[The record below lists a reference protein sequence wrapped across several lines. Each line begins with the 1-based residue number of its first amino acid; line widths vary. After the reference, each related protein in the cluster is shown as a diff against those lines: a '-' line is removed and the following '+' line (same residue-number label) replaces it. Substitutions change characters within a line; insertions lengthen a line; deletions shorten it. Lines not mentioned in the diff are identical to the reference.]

1 MAEYTA
7 EDLALIV
14 RYDGTKSAFN
24 AITDKSPY
32 YGRVVFITGTIT
44 NGVTTGQ
51 AIWVSETGSTSGK
64 FLDMSN
70 IDDIATQLTYVKGL
84 KVGSTTY
91 AGSITIAGSNGISVS
106 ASSSNGVVTF
116 TFSGATLEANIATAS
131 NTANS
136 ALSKANANATLI
148 TNLGTEVTNI
158 KNSLADY
165 ATDDEL
171 NNAIAGV
178 VGTAEDDTADMT
190 LHGVR
195 EYALAAANTAKSEAK
210 NDLLGDSKDT
220 LDDETILGNKNAIT
234 AINTAYPVTV
244 TEAEGSGDIAKVY
257 TIKQGATT
265 IGTINIPKELVV
277 TSGSVVAGTWSGTS
291 FTESTSGAGKAIKLT
306 IANQTTP
313 IYINVKDL
321 VDVYT
326 AKAGATEIQLAISA
340 TNEISATIVAVNG
353 SKITDGTVTKTKL
366 ATAVQTSLGKAD
378 TAYQKPS
385 TGIPTT
391 DLASAVQTSL
401 GKADNAVATIGIYI
415 PTDDANYL
423 SGNVG
428 TSGTTR
434 TINLDVKTETIGNA
448 TSNTT
453 KKGLAT
459 AEDVA
464 AFIKARLSVKVIS

>member
-1 MAEYTA
+1 MAEYNNA
-7 EDLALIV
+7 ELAIIQ
-14 RYDGTKSAFN
+14 RYDDSKSTFEN
-24 AITDKSPY
+24 IKSSY
-32 YGRVVFITGTIT
+32 YGKVVFIAGSTKSTAT
-44 NGVTTGQ
+44 FAEKKQ
-51 AIWVSETGSTSGK
+51 YIWVSGEGTTTGRYIDFDT
-64 FLDMSN
+64 LDRFKKITIGSKTITAEGAATITMANGTGVSVTFSN
-70 IDDIATQLTYVKGL
+70 DIITFALNDEYYNKINDTASKATTNATDIATL
-84 KVGSTTY
+84 KTTVGSINT
-91 AGSITIAGSNGISVS
+91 
-106 ASSSNGVVTF
+106 
-116 TFSGATLEANIATAS
+116 TLENVATKTELENAVTGLIS
-131 NTANS
+131 DGNDTS
-136 ALSKANANATLI
+136 A
-148 TNLGTEVTNI
+148 
-158 KNSLADY
+158 
-165 ATDDEL
+165 
-171 NNAIAGV
+171 
-178 VGTAEDDTADMT
+178 DDTIRGAKAYADSVA
-190 LHGVR
+190 G
-195 EYALAAANTAKSEAK
+195 TAKSEAMSE
-210 NDLLGDSKDT
+210 LLGEGNDA
-220 LDDETILGNKNAIT
+220 LDAETIRGNKNAIT
-234 AINTAYPVTV
+234 AISTAFPVTI
-244 TEAEGSGDIAKVY
+244 TEETGSGDIAKVY
-257 TIKQGATT
+257 TIKQGLSA

-277 TSGSVVAGTWSGTS
+277 TSGSVVAGTWSGTT
-291 FTESTSGAGKAIKLT
+291 FTESTSGTGKAIKLI

-326 AKAGATEIQLAISA
+326 AKASATEIQLAISA

-385 TGIPTT
+385 AGIPKT

-401 GKADNAVATIGIYI
+401 SRADNAISSIGVYI

-428 TSGTTR
+428 TSDAIR

-448 TSNTT
+448 TSDTT